1 MLFEKDT
8 YYKYIK
14 TLESM
19 NTLAYVIIVG
29 LGVIIGLATGI
40 LTLIISLPISILL
53 ANMYTFATKIKIQK
67 MKWEMDVYDKIVR
80 KKEVV

>member
-80 KKEVV
+80 KKEIV

>member
-1 MLFEKDT
+1 MFFEKDT

-19 NTLAYVIIVG
+19 NTLAYVIIIG

-40 LTLIISLPISILL
+40 VTLVISVPISILL
-53 ANMYTFATKIKIQK
+53 ANMYTFATKMKIQK
-67 MKWEMDVYDKIVR
+67 MKWEIDIYDKIVR

>member
-29 LGVIIGLATGI
+29 LGVIIGLTTGI

>member
-8 YYKYIK
+8 YYKYIR

-19 NTLAYVIIVG
+19 NTLAYIIIVG
-29 LGVIIGLATGI
+29 LGIIIGLATGI

-53 ANMYTFATKIKIQK
+53 ANMYTFATKMKIQK
-67 MKWEMDVYDKIVR
+67 MKWEMDVYEKIVR

>member
-8 YYKYIK
+8 YYKYIR

-19 NTLAYVIIVG
+19 NTLAYIIIVG

-53 ANMYTFATKIKIQK
+53 ANMYTFATKMKIQK